1 MDEQLYALDSPNDT
15 ALTLKTLVQ
24 VIDDPRVR
32 ARTRMDAVR
41 ALKKQL
47 VWLKR
52 LIEAPETAPVLRREI
67 IEALRTYRR
76 S

>member
-1 MDEQLYALDSPNDT
+1 MDEQLYALDSLNDT

-24 VIDDPRVR
+24 VIDDPQVR
-32 ARTRMDAVR
+32 ARTRLDAVR

>member
-24 VIDDPRVR
+24 VIDDPQVR
-32 ARTRMDAVR
+32 ARTRLDAVR